1 MNQKPCDCPHCLKQA
16 DVHLRKHVNL
26 NEPSEHCYE
35 CRADSPKPE
44 SKTKTKKVV
53 KMYALLDWSD
63 PSKLLNIGTKEE
75 NGKWVIKHASISCR
89 EVSVE
94 IHYQI

>member
-44 SKTKTKKVV
+44 SEIVTVPSLPHEPVVTTTNKTDGVGGSEPESATTE
-53 KMYALLDWSD
+53 
-63 PSKLLNIGTKEE
+63 PNE
-75 NGKWVIKHASISCR
+75 ASTN
-89 EVSVE
+89 
-94 IHYQI
+94 

>member
-1 MNQKPCDCPHCLKQA
+1 M
-16 DVHLRKHVNL
+16 
-26 NEPSEHCYE
+26 E
-35 CRADSPKPE
+35 
-44 SKTKTKKVV
+44 KTKTKKVV
-53 KMYALLDWSD
+53 RMYALLDWSD

-89 EVSVE
+89 EVPVE